1 MRGRA
6 EDLARRFEHAPKGE
20 ITLVLGP
27 GHRRGVP
34 TDEADAL
41 TAVSELVEAGI
52 PRRRAAELV
61 SRLTGVARN
70 RLYRGSL

>member
-1 MRGRA
+1 M
-6 EDLARRFEHAPKGE
+6 
-20 ITLVLGP
+20 LGP
-27 GHRRGVP
+27 REVEP
-34 TDEADAL
+34 DEGPAL
-41 TAVSELVEAGI
+41 EAVAELVEAGV